1 MAEYTEVQKNM
12 LRVASAQ
19 RVQNAEARVSG
30 KRVQIP
36 LDGRTIEVVYYKRKR
51 EKQSVPDT
59 KAPLIIGLHGGG
71 CLMGGGALN
80 DAMWLDAS
88 KTLDADVASVDYRL
102 TPEHRFP
109 DAVQDV
115 MDVSTWLIRHSD
127 DFGFDPEK
135 VALMGCSSGGNLAA
149 SAAILANR
157 RGEKIWRSQIL
168 VYPYL
173 DMQTDPVNKGA
184 NQQEKEMFDLFNE
197 FYIDPEHAADP
208 LVSPFFA
215 SREDLKGLPD
225 TALIIAGRDI
235 LRHEDA
241 AYGSM
246 LRQAGVRVYEMFA
259 GNMPHA
265 YFEHAYRP
273 VEELVFCSSMEKK
286 LRTSGAMVGAR
297 VEMLRF
303 LRSIASYLLW

>member
-1 MAEYTEVQKNM
+1 M
-12 LRVASAQ
+12 LRVAAAQ
-19 RVQNAEARVSG
+19 RVQNAEVKVSG

-36 LDGRTIEVVYYKRKR
+36 LDGRTVEVVYYKRKR
-51 EKQSVPDT
+51 ERQSGPDT

-80 DAMWLDAS
+80 DAMWLDVSRA
-88 KTLDADVASVDYRL
+88 LDADVVSVDYRMA
-102 TPEHRFP
+102 PAYHFP
-109 DAVQDV
+109 DPVEDV
-115 MDVSTWLIRHSD
+115 IDVSTWLIGHSV
-127 DFGFDPEK
+127 DFGFAPSK

-157 RGEKIWRSQIL
+157 RGGKIWRSQIL

-173 DMQTDPVNKGA
+173 DMQTDPVHKGA
-184 NQQEKEMFDLFNE
+184 NAQEKEMFELFNSL
-197 FYIDPEHAADP
+197 YIDAAHSADP
-208 LVSPFFA
+208 LVSPAFA
-215 SREDLKGLPD
+215 GREDLKGLPD

-241 AYGSM
+241 AYGAM

-273 VEELVFCSSMEKK
+273 VEELFFSSTMEKK

-303 LRSIASYLLW
+303 LRSIASYILW